1 MVEQES
7 HMKTTP
13 NATRFI
19 QKVTKSTP
27 TKEKAKR
34 KADLSTPG
42 RYEQKAMDTSKSIY
56 TGRGTL

>member
-1 MVEQES
+1 
-7 HMKTTP
+7 MKTTP

-27 TKEKAKR
+27 VKEKAKR

-42 RYEQKAMDTSKSIY
+42 KYEQKAMDTSKSIY

>member
-7 HMKTTP
+7 HMKITP
-13 NATRFI
+13 TRFI

-27 TKEKAKR
+27 VKEKAKR